1 MPGILLHY
9 APHDVA
15 KEMLSLPEFDSIVP
29 FKCLNSQHKQFH
41 LCIVWCCLTYHVSLK
56 NLRVLHGLTL
66 MSKYS
71 FVVVNTNSSG
81 LFLWTFVV
89 VDLIKSSK
97 GPVGFKSPELLAKVS
112 VTTEKTDALK

>member
-1 MPGILLHY
+1 
-9 APHDVA
+9 
-15 KEMLSLPEFDSIVP
+15 
-29 FKCLNSQHKQFH
+29 
-41 LCIVWCCLTYHVSLK
+41 
-56 NLRVLHGLTL
+56 

-112 VTTEKTDALK
+112 VATEKTDALKWAVFVVS